1 MTANGSASRLLRFGL
16 VGIASNIAG
25 YLVYLLLTGI
35 GGTPKLTMTVLYG
48 VGATIGFIGNREFT
62 FAHQGSVFKAVIRYI
77 LTQCVGYLINLVI
90 LIVMVDHLGYSHQ
103 WVQAVAILVVA
114 MYLFLAFRYFVF
126 APANAVAGGGE

>member
-1 MTANGSASRLLRFGL
+1 MAASDTCSTTAMATDVADSAWPSGWNHDPAPCMTANGSASRLLRFGL

-62 FAHQGSVFKAVIRYI
+62 FAHQGSVFKA
-77 LTQCVGYLINLVI
+77 
-90 LIVMVDHLGYSHQ
+90 
-103 WVQAVAILVVA
+103 
-114 MYLFLAFRYFVF
+114 
-126 APANAVAGGGE
+126 